1 MLIIGITGPSGSGKG
16 AVSGYLYSKGFKVI
30 DADVVYH
37 DLITPP
43 SPCIDELVSVF
54 GKGILLDTGYIDRK
68 ALAKLVFGDENKEKL
83 AILNKIT
90 HKYVI
95 DRINDTLSDYKG
107 SGAAAC
113 VIDAP
118 LLIEA
123 GINKDCDLTISVL
136 AQKETRVERIMA
148 RDGLDREAA
157 THRIN
162 SQKPDDFY
170 KGNTDEAIYN
180 DGDLNSLFANVDY
193 ILQKRRIEI

>member
-83 AILNKIT
+83 AILNKI
-90 HKYVI
+90 
-95 DRINDTLSDYKG
+95 
-107 SGAAAC
+107 
-113 VIDAP
+113 
-118 LLIEA
+118 
-123 GINKDCDLTISVL
+123 
-136 AQKETRVERIMA
+136 
-148 RDGLDREAA
+148 
-157 THRIN
+157 
-162 SQKPDDFY
+162 FY
-170 KGNTDEAIYN
+170 IC
-180 DGDLNSLFANVDY
+180 
-193 ILQKRRIEI
+193 IRIERCM